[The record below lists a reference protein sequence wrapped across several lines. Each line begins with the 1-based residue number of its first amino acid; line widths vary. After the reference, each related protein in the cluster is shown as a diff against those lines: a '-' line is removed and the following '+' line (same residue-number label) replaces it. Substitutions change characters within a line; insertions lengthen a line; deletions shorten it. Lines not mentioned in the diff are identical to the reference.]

1 MIFIEDKDF
10 HKRRARLLNED
21 QFFRFVVWLM
31 AKPDAGKVMPG
42 SGGLRKVR
50 WQAKGRGKR
59 GGARIIYFWWMADE
73 KILLLD
79 IYAKNENEN
88 LTNAGLKKLEGKI
101 AP

>member
-1 MIFIEDKDF
+1 
-10 HKRRARLLNED
+10 
-21 QFFRFVVWLM
+21 M
-31 AKPDAGKVMPG
+31 AKPAAGKVIPG
-42 SGGLRKVR
+42 SGGLRKER
-50 WQAKGRGKR
+50 WEAKGRGKR

-88 LTNAGLKKLEGKI
+88 LTNAELKKLEGKI